1 MAARIIRKMSSG
13 VGDSAVIVY
22 GDPTKLA
29 ALCDGFTEVSAAAVT
44 SITVT
49 TTPTAVR
56 RYPGDPAPYARIGSQ
71 FVRDKGGVQNLQTLP
86 GKPFT
91 VEVTTGIAPNLVTD
105 VTQFTF
111 TGPFKKL
118 RAHFADN
125 LEKGLV
131 LRSPSGKPY
140 PLFTG

>member
-1 MAARIIRKMSSG
+1 MPARIIKKLKAG
-13 VGDSAVIVY
+13 TGADVVIVY

-29 ALCDGFTEVSAAAVT
+29 AVCGGFTEVAALAVT
-44 SITVT
+44 SSTVT

-56 RYPGDPAPYARIGSQ
+56 RYPGDPAPYARIGST
-71 FVRDKGGVQNLQTLP
+71 FTRDKGGVQNLQVLP

-91 VEVTTGIAPNLVTD
+91 VEVTTGTAPNKVTD

-118 RAHFADN
+118 RARFATAATKD
-125 LEKGLV
+125 LV
-131 LRSPSGKPY
+131 LRSPGGKPW
-140 PLFTG
+140 PIDVT